1 MSEGMPPKDKWCHRT
16 GFQEKCLTLVA
27 VDCKC
32 DRWKT
37 LSVKPE
43 GGGTEIIRGDCI
55 DDWAFYWGFSNERGL
70 DQAAASADKVATKVE
85 ELQNEV
91 SRGSSINTLMRAAEV
106 NAGLLDKPR
115 NLDVE

>member
-1 MSEGMPPKDKWCHRT
+1 MSEGMPPKDKGCHRT
-16 GFQEKCLTLVA
+16 GFEKKCRHLVMEGI
-27 VDCKC
+27 C

-91 SRGSSINTLMRAAEV
+91 SRSSSINTLMRAVEV
-106 NAGLLDKPR
+106 NAGLLDKPK